1 MLKAIFKIRLS
12 HKLIHQQPLLVGR
25 QTLSTL
31 SHFIAPMKDSNI
43 EFTAF
48 GA

>member
-31 SHFIAPMKDSNI
+31 SHFIAPMKASDS
-43 EFTAF
+43 ELTLFRA
-48 GA
+48 

>member
-31 SHFIAPMKDSNI
+31 SHFIAPMKTSHS
-43 EFTAF
+43 ELTAF
-48 GA
+48 SA

>member
-31 SHFIAPMKDSNI
+31 SHFIAPTKSSHS
-43 EFTAF
+43 ELAAF
-48 GA
+48 SA